1 MHACTVQVLQL
12 SSNAIG
18 PDGVKALAPHLRRMV
33 ALRELNL
40 GYNGI
45 CADGIKLLTAAPASS
60 PGSTSLTALSIYPDG
75 PGAPLD
81 TTPLDTTVNLLQLSK
96 LAFRCNA
103 LHAEGARALAP
114 CLTAMSN
121 LQTLDLHSNY
131 IGPAGAGTLSEY
143 LAGMPGLKALHLG
156 LNIIGDGGAVA
167 LAPGLKAM
175 HMLQTLTLCDNGIG
189 AVGVA
194 ALAGSLCELANLQVC
209 PQSDVP
215 GERCSPAHT
224 LKTWPLA
231 IQCTVARNCVAAE
244 AHPSA
249 K

>member
-1 MHACTVQVLQL
+1 MLQL

-45 CADGIKLLTAAPASS
+45 CADGIRLLTAASGSGTARTRRSNDGSS
-60 PGSTSLTALSIYPDG
+60 SEPPEDST
-75 PGAPLD
+75 
-81 TTPLDTTVNLLQLSK
+81 VRFLQLSK

-103 LHAEGARALAP
+103 LHAEGAMALAP

-131 IGPAGAGTLSEY
+131 IGPAGAATLSEY

-156 LNIIGDGGAVA
+156 LNIIGDEGAIA
-167 LAPGLKAM
+167 LAPGLRSM
-175 HMLQTLTLCDNGIG
+175 HRLQTLTLCDNGIG
-189 AVGVA
+189 AAGLK
-194 ALAGSLCELANLQVC
+194 ALSASLAELANLQVRQDSKHRKKGTKC
-209 PQSDVP
+209 WNKQ
-215 GERCSPAHT
+215 
-224 LKTWPLA
+224 L
-231 IQCTVARNCVAAE
+231 CTY
-244 AHPSA
+244 
-249 K
+249 

>member
-1 MHACTVQVLQL
+1 LHSIACSSKDQSHSHWVAQVLQL

-33 ALRELNL
+33 SLRELNL

-45 CADGIKLLTAAPASS
+45 CADGIRLLTATSPS
-60 PGSTSLTALSIYPDG
+60 PGSLSVRNSNDG
-75 PGAPLD
+75 GYIDPQDASGRF
-81 TTPLDTTVNLLQLSK
+81 LQLSK

-131 IGPAGAGTLSEY
+131 IGPAGASTLSEY

-156 LNIIGDGGAVA
+156 LNIIGDEGAIA
-167 LAPGLKAM
+167 LAPGLRAM
-175 HMLQTLTLCDNGIG
+175 HNLQTLTLCDNGIG
-189 AVGVA
+189 AAGMT
-194 ALAGSLCELANLQVC
+194 ALAGSLAELKHLQVC
-209 PQSDVP
+209 FS
-215 GERCSPAHT
+215 
-224 LKTWPLA
+224 LA
-231 IQCTVARNCVAAE
+231 
-244 AHPSA
+244 
-249 K
+249 

>member
-1 MHACTVQVLQL
+1 MERVDSCIVQVLQL

-45 CADGIKLLTAAPASS
+45 CGDGIKLLTAAPASS
-60 PGSTSLTALSIYPDG
+60 PGSTPLTALSSYPDG

-81 TTPLDTTVNLLQLSK
+81 TNPRDTTVTLLQLSK

-143 LAGMPGLKALHLG
+143 LAAMPGLKALHLG
-156 LNIIGDGGAVA
+156 LNIIGDVGAVS

-175 HMLQTLTLCDNGIG
+175 HMLQTLTLCDNGIS

-209 PQSDVP
+209 SHDLMYL
-215 GERCSPAHT
+215 ERGVLLHT
-224 LKTWPLA
+224 
-231 IQCTVARNCVAAE
+231 
-244 AHPSA
+244 H
-249 K
+249 